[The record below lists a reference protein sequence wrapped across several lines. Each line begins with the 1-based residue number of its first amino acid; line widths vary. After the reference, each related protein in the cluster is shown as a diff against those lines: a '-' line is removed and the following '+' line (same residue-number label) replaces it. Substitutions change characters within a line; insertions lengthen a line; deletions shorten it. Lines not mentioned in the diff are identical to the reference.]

1 MDYTN
6 YMYVAL
12 LFVVGLAIGYIVRQA
27 LVSRRAASIEERIRR
42 QIEEA
47 KTKAKEL
54 ILEAQEK
61 SAGILEEI
69 KKEERER
76 KHQLDKVEERILRK
90 EETIEKKDQELREKE
105 KQIESDL
112 KKIDE
117 IKKHIESIKEKTSQ
131 ELERVAGMNK
141 EEAKELLFKDIEKKF
156 SQDLLEYA
164 KKMMHERQEEIEKR
178 TVEIMSTVL
187 QRYSRSSA
195 SELTTTTVD
204 IPNED
209 FKGKIIGKEGRNI
222 RALERLTGVEL
233 VVDETPD
240 SIVISSFDPVR
251 RQIAKTALEKLI
263 KDGRIQPA
271 KIEEKVEEA
280 RAEVQKIMIDA
291 AENAA
296 YEVGI
301 YDFPKEI
308 IQLLG
313 RLHFRTSYG
322 QNVLQHS
329 VEVTHFAGMIAAE
342 LGLDVEV
349 AKRGALLHDIGKAVD
364 HEIEGS
370 HVDIGRKILKKYNIS
385 DAVIHAME
393 SHHDEYPYA
402 TPESYVVAAADA
414 LSAARPGARRDSI
427 ENYLKR
433 LSDLEN
439 IATQLDGVSNAYAI
453 SAGRE
458 LRVFVTPERVD
469 DFGALQLARD
479 VAKRIES
486 ELKYPGE
493 IKVVVIRETRAVEY
507 AA

>member
-1 MDYTN
+1 
-6 YMYVAL
+6 MYFAL
-12 LFVVGLAIGYIVRQA
+12 LFVVGLAVGYIIRQA
-27 LVSRRAASIEERIRR
+27 LVSKRAASIEERIRK

-76 KHQLDKVEERILRK
+76 KNQLDKAEERILRK
-90 EETIEKKDQELREKE
+90 EENIEKKDQDLREKE
-105 KQIESDL
+105 KGVESDL

-117 IKKHIESIKEKTSQ
+117 IKKHIESVREKTSQ
-131 ELERVAGMNK
+131 ELEHVAGMNR
-141 EEAKELLFKDIEKKF
+141 EEAKALLLKDVEKKF
-156 SQDLLEYA
+156 SQDLLEYG

-178 TVEIMSTVL
+178 TIEIMSTVL

-222 RALERLTGVEL
+222 RTLERITGVEL

-251 RQIAKTALEKLI
+251 RQVAKTALEKLI

-280 RAEVQKIMIDA
+280 RAEVQKIMVDA

-385 DAVIHAME
+385 DAVVHAME

-402 TPESYVVAAADA
+402 TAESYVVAAADA

-433 LSDLEN
+433 LQDLEN
-439 IATQLDGVSNAYAI
+439 IATQLEGVSSAYAI

>member
-1 MDYTN
+1 MEYIDYV
-6 YMYVAL
+6 YGVAIL
-12 LFVVGLAIGYIVRQA
+12 LVGLVAGYIIRQA
-27 LVSRRAASIEERIRR
+27 LVSKRAASIEERIKK
-42 QIEEA
+42 QIEDA
-47 KTKAKEL
+47 KTKAKET

-61 SAGILEEI
+61 SAAILEEI
-69 KKEERER
+69 KREERER
-76 KHQLDKVEERILRK
+76 KTQLDKTEERLVRKEENIEKQEQSVREKEERIH
-90 EETIEKKDQELREKE
+90 
-105 KQIESDL
+105 SDL
-112 KKIDE
+112 TKIETLKKEIGEIRQKAIDE
-117 IKKHIESIKEKTSQ
+117 
-131 ELERVAGMNK
+131 LENVAGMK
-141 EEAKELLFKDIEKKF
+141 IDDAKEILLKDAQKKF
-156 SQDLLEYA
+156 HEDLLEYT
-164 KKMMHERQEEIEKR
+164 KKMVHERQEEIEKK
-178 TVEIMSTVL
+178 TIEIMSTVL

-222 RALERLTGVEL
+222 RALERATGVEL

-280 RAEVQKIMIDA
+280 KTEVQKIMVDA
-291 AENAA
+291 AETAA

-308 IQLLG
+308 LQLLG

-329 VEVTHFAGMIAAE
+329 VEVTHFAGMIASE

-370 HVDIGRKILKKYNIS
+370 HVDIGRKILKKYNINEE
-385 DAVIHAME
+385 VVHAME
-393 SHHDEYPYA
+393 AHHDEYPYA
-402 TPESYVVAAADA
+402 TAEAYVVASADA

-433 LSDLEN
+433 LQDLEN
-439 IATQLDGVSNAYAI
+439 IATQFDSVSSAYAI

-458 LRVFVTPERVD
+458 LRVFVTPEAID
-469 DFGALQLARD
+469 DFGAIHLARD
-479 VAKRIES
+479 IAKRIES
-486 ELKYPGE
+486 DLKYPGE
-493 IKVVVIRETRAVEY
+493 IKVIVIREMRSVEY